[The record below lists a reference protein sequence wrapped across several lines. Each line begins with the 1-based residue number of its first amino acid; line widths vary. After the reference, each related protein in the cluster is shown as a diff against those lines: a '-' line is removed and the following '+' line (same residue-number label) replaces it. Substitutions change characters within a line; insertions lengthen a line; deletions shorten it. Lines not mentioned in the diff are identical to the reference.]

1 MNEVKVS
8 FLKKEFIPL
17 LEKIPFDK
25 NPEWGS
31 MTVQQ
36 MIEHF
41 TDVFRLA
48 SGKFPNKKLVIP
60 EEKLAG
66 SQAFLMSDKPFPQG
80 VANPFIPKSPVP
92 LRSADIK
99 NALAELQSEM
109 DYFFSVLET
118 TKDFKVIHPYFGEL
132 DAEMNLQSVYKHAL
146 HHLKQF
152 GVTP

>member
-1 MNEVKVS
+1 MNEAKVS

-31 MTVQQ
+31 MTVQH
-36 MIEHF
+36 MVEHF
-41 TDVFRLA
+41 ADVFRLA

-80 VANPFIPKSPVP
+80 VSNPFIPKAPEPV
-92 LRSADIK
+92 RNADIK
-99 NALAELQSEM
+99 DALAELQSEIA
-109 DYFFSVLET
+109 YFFSVLET

-132 DAEMNLQSVYKHAL
+132 DNEMNLQSVYKHAL

>member
-1 MNEVKVS
+1 MNEAKVF

-25 NPEWGS
+25 KPEWGS

-41 TDVFRLA
+41 ADVFRLA
-48 SGKFPNKKLVIP
+48 SGKFANRKLVIP
-60 EEKLAG
+60 EEKVAG

-80 VANPFIPKSPVP
+80 VSNPFIPKDPVP
-92 LRSADIK
+92 VRNADIK
-99 NALAELQSEM
+99 KALAELQTEI

-118 TKDFKVIHPYFGEL
+118 SKDFKIIHPYFGEL
-132 DAEMNLQSVYKHAL
+132 DNEMNIQSVYKHAL

-152 GVTP
+152 DSTL